1 MVCEWHGESGTS
13 GQSPCIESIQPF
25 DQPALSLFPADTIF
39 LFPPIVNSH
48 PVKHMNSCCKAAL
61 ICAFAYC
68 LATIA
73 SPLYAQSPAADKFNT
88 EVPKDIIILGST
100 TDYNSALTLAKQ
112 ASTKL
117 RRKLDL
123 RGLKPVAKTGLTM
136 SKKDCYGVGGGD
148 DLGYPCY
155 QARGDGN
162 AANDDYISI
171 EYSNAYKGFAKGYYI
186 VVAAITDLQSD
197 AMKTRL
203 ATIRNVY
210 PDAYAKRTFIWF
222 GCMH

>member
-1 MVCEWHGESGTS
+1 MISGFCT
-13 GQSPCIESIQPF
+13 
-25 DQPALSLFPADTIF
+25 ALRGAA
-39 LFPPIVNSH
+39 IVIGLLG
-48 PVKHMNSCCKAAL
+48 AAEN
-61 ICAFAYC
+61 AA
-68 LATIA
+68 
-73 SPLYAQSPAADKFNT
+73 AQSPSPDKFNT

-100 TDYNSALTLAKQ
+100 TDYNGALALAKQ
-112 ASTKL
+112 ASGRLK
-117 RRKLDL
+117 RKLDL

-136 SKKDCYGVGGGD
+136 SKKDCYGTGGGD

-186 VVAAITDLQSD
+186 VVAGITDLQST

-203 ATIRNVY
+203 AMIRKTY
-210 PDAYAKRTFIWF
+210 PDAYAKRTYVWF